1 MPIILV
7 QTANGSQ
14 CAKLFAL
21 FLEHPIHVGDNY
33 TVTLSSVGVTHY
45 AVIDVII

>member
-14 CAKLFAL
+14 YTKLFAL
-21 FLEHPIHVGDNY
+21 FLEHPIC
-33 TVTLSSVGVTHY
+33 TVSSVGVTHWWY
-45 AVIDVII
+45 TCMPLLMWIS